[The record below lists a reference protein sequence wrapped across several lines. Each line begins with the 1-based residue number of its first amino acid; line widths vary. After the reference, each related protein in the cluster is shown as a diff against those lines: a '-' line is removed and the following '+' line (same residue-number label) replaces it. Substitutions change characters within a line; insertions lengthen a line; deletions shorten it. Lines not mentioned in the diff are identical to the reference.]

1 MRKSDKRK
9 LVDNREVTC
18 FCGSPAHL
26 ASNARKYGRA
36 YGTGQGW
43 FCARWPECEGYVGTH
58 PDGRSLGT
66 LADPVTHR
74 MRMAVHDRVDPL
86 WRDQG
91 RPRGAVYAWLASIM
105 GADHVHIGEL
115 NLEQCNEVLTVIRRH
130 PFPGPAGPKS

>member
-43 FCARWPECEGYVGTH
+43 FCARWPECEGYVEVPIQTVG
-58 PDGRSLGT
+58 PWAR
-66 LADPVTHR
+66 
-74 MRMAVHDRVDPL
+74 
-86 WRDQG
+86 
-91 RPRGAVYAWLASIM
+91 WL
-105 GADHVHIGEL
+105 
-115 NLEQCNEVLTVIRRH
+115 T
-130 PFPGPAGPKS
+130 P